1 MARIYCGLFPA
12 STTFFRRT
20 KKNCDPWGNAS
31 EAAQPEEETGGHR
44 ARVMR
49 ERAQV
54 RVRPGVCVCACA
66 GRRGSVREI
75 RLRVRAKMI

>member
-1 MARIYCGLFPA
+1 MARIYSGLFPA
-12 STTFFRRT
+12 STIFFRRT

-44 ARVMR
+44 ACAMR

-54 RVRPGVCVCACA
+54 CVRMGACVCARA

-75 RLRVRAKMI
+75 RLRVRVKMI